1 MLKRCGK
8 CKEEKPKRQ
17 FYINRQK
24 PDGRQSKCK
33 ACQKLYHNHSW
44 YKRNRER
51 VIQKMK
57 DRKLRIRRSNYK
69 KILDIYFSFGCI
81 DCGTKD
87 ARVLEFDHVR
97 GRKKRTKSSRNGG
110 VAYMV
115 RDGYKWSSIKKEI
128 DKCEVRCRNCHQI
141 RTREQFLHHQ
151 DLIDILQ
158 EYQGKMELSA
168 GNECYRCTN

>member
-1 MLKRCGK
+1 MLKRCGT

-33 ACQKLYHNHSW
+33 ECQKLYHNNSW
-44 YKRNRER
+44 YIKNRES
-51 VIQKMK
+51 VIKKMRA
-57 DRKLRIRRSNYK
+57 RKLRIRRINYK
-69 KILDIYFSFGCI
+69 KILEIYFSDGCV

-97 GRKKRTKSSRNGG
+97 GKKKHVKSSRGAG
-110 VAYMV
+110 IAYLV
-115 RDGYKWSSIKKEI
+115 RDGYKWSTIKKEI
-128 DKCEVRCRNCHQI
+128 DKCDVRCRNCHQI

-151 DLIDILQ
+151 DVMDILQ
-158 EYQGKMELSA
+158 EYQEKMELSS
-168 GNECYRCTN
+168 GNDRYRCSN